1 MPPFTTL
8 LGESYYPNSFWFN
21 VGGILIRTS
30 DNYEEVEQKIEK
42 IWREYSQTTYA
53 ALDTIRYKIDLAEGY
68 SFKNPYDES
77 EMISGE
83 KMFDF
88 LMKEYFLKNGT
99 PISLF
104 PSPSPLSPSPH

>member
-1 MPPFTTL
+1 MTRDLFVIDDTKDYKEDMPPFTTL

-53 ALDTIRYKIDLAEGY
+53 ALDTIRYKIDFYHEEKPDRY
-68 SFKNPYDES
+68 S
-77 EMISGE
+77 I
-83 KMFDF
+83 
-88 LMKEYFLKNGT
+88 
-99 PISLF
+99 
-104 PSPSPLSPSPH
+104 